1 MSATDAPRGSADALA
16 VAAPPAAA
24 RALAQLDHDVGR
36 PLRHVVVVDAAVAA
50 EEAAGVEVLW
60 RYHLTADQLNAVAAR
75 LPALR
80 WVHSDYVG
88 VDGIDLAALA
98 RRNITLTN
106 GGDVMAR
113 PMAEWVVLA
122 VLAGA
127 KDLPRLVRQS
137 DAGVWDVGPP
147 ARTLHDAVVLLLG
160 LGAVGQLA
168 ARWLHT
174 LGAEVRAAV
183 RRPRPQLP
191 PGVSTLVTGDAWRR
205 HLPDADV
212 VICAVPLT
220 AATATML
227 DADAFAAMKP
237 GAWLVNVARGGI
249 VDEAALLDALDA
261 GTLGGAVLDAFVEE
275 PLPPGHPLWGR
286 PDVLV
291 LPHATWSSPDLSG
304 RLAARFAEKL
314 RRFAARQPLPD
325 VVDLAAG
332 Y

>member
-1 MSATDAPRGSADALA
+1 MTRPPPSAPGGSTPVLA

-24 RALAQLDHDVGR
+24 RVLDRLDGVADRVGDR
-36 PLRHVVVVDAAVAA
+36 LLRQVVVVDAAVAE
-50 EEAAGVEVLW
+50 EEAADVEVLW
-60 RYHLTADQLNAVAAR
+60 RYHLPADQLNAVAAH

-88 VDGIDLAALA
+88 VDGIDLPALA
-98 RRNITLTN
+98 RRHITLTN

-137 DAGVWDVGPP
+137 DAGIWDVGPP
-147 ARTLHDAVVLLLG
+147 ARTLQGAVALLLG

-168 ARWLHT
+168 APWLHA
-174 LGAEVRAAV
+174 LGMEVRAAV
-183 RRPRPQLP
+183 RHPRPQLP
-191 PGVSTLVTGDAWRR
+191 AGVSTLVTGGDWRQ
-205 HLPDADV
+205 HLPDADA
-212 VICAVPLT
+212 VICALPLT
-220 AATATML
+220 AQTANLL
-227 DADAFAAMKP
+227 DTDAFAAMKP

-249 VDEAALLDALDA
+249 VDEAALAPA
-261 GTLGGAVLDAFVEE
+261 
-275 PLPPGHPLWGR
+275 HPLWRR
-286 PDVLV
+286 PNVVV

-304 RLAARFAEKL
+304 RLAARFVDKL
-314 RRFAARQPLPD
+314 RCFAAGRPLPD